1 MYTQPMKIIS
11 SNNKIRVAFFKHVGV
26 CFYKGVVRSSI
37 KRLSPLTMRNTY
49 TITGGNQRK
58 VWERVSDLTKKKKKK
73 KCGAIT
79 GQPNIINKLR
89 RRRCEYKSSIAKK
102 SIQQNVCVYELFVF
116 CNEQKSSAMYGRRKL
131 LGDKF
136 FQRSRWRT

>member
-73 KCGAIT
+73 NA
-79 GQPNIINKLR
+79 
-89 RRRCEYKSSIAKK
+89 
-102 SIQQNVCVYELFVF
+102 
-116 CNEQKSSAMYGRRKL
+116 EQ
-131 LGDKF
+131 
-136 FQRSRWRT
+136 